1 MSVHI
6 IVQRIRVLKRNIA
19 LEDGD
24 QLAEL
29 LHELIGWQ
37 CSELFRGEEFFI
49 SATHVLDQA
58 TPVVFVADLE
68 RKLNVGLPVP
78 VDVLT
83 DLFHMVGR
91 FTRVVGELAKARV
104 EPTVLL
110 VVVNLIQ
117 HEDRSDFI
125 VDIVSHIVK
134 ATTMITIQSQQKVM
148 TGV

>member
-68 RKLNVGLPVP
+68 RKLNVGLPIP

-91 FTRVVGELAKARV
+91 FTRVVD
-104 EPTVLL
+104 EPIFNRYYLCL
-110 VVVNLIQ
+110 
-117 HEDRSDFI
+117 
-125 VDIVSHIVK
+125 
-134 ATTMITIQSQQKVM
+134 SQDAA
-148 TGV
+148 